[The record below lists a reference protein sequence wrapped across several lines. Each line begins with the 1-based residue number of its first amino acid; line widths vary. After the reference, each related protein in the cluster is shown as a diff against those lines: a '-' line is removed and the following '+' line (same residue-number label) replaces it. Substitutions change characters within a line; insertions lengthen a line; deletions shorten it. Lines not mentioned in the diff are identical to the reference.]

1 LKSIEC
7 TSDVCTIKNTIK
19 DDYSTVIFDGC
30 PSFEDFQ
37 PDTESALWFI
47 LKHNSETAGLI
58 KLDNLNLTTWIPHII
73 IREKYRGNGSE
84 KWGQLVIKYMQERLH
99 DVQFLVLT
107 PYESAK
113 NYAIRMGFNLI
124 GVMPKSIKKNG
135 ELMNQYILTDNRSNA
150 V

>member
-1 LKSIEC
+1 MMTIEF
-7 TSDVCTIKNTIK
+7 TSDVRTIKEVLK
-19 DDYSTVIFDGC
+19 DYYDLVIFDGC

-84 KWGQLVIKYMQERLH
+84 KWGQLVMKYMQERLH
-99 DVQFLVLT
+99 DVQFLVMT
-107 PYESAK
+107 PYESARR
-113 NYAIRMGFNLI
+113 YAERMGFNLI

-135 ELMNQYILTDNRSNA
+135 ELMNQYILSGDCA
-150 V
+150 